1 MYDAGDYEDAMR
13 YALNSLKYNEKANNL
28 RFQAKTYELMAYI
41 YSHASNYPQSIF
53 YSRKAAAIFKSLG
66 LHNNEFYSLLSEAR
80 SYSQDDTTENVAV
93 ELLDSLRDNF
103 RDVDSTALGYL
114 HYRYVYPLY
123 LLGRH
128 HEGYEHYRK
137 ALSYWKGEDRLESNP
152 LVADMFTNIGMYDS
166 AAYYLEQERL
176 INPDYDNDATLRSAP
191 VPTRP

>member
-1 MYDAGDYEDAMR
+1 MCGYHIPVEILIINVFQDA
-13 YALNSLKYNEKANNL
+13 
-28 RFQAKTYELMAYI
+28 T
-41 YSHASNYPQSIF
+41 
-53 YSRKAAAIFKSLG
+53 
-66 LHNNEFYSLLSEAR
+66 
-80 SYSQDDTTENVAV
+80 
-93 ELLDSLRDNF
+93 
-103 RDVDSTALGYL
+103 
-114 HYRYVYPLY
+114 
-123 LLGRH
+123 LGRH